1 MQAQPA
7 LNSPLST
14 LNSKKGSQL
23 STLSITN
30 YELRITNLLYG
41 GRKILKCTYKHTLA
55 ACYSGY
61 ITQAIVNNL
70 SPLLFVTFNRTLGIS
85 LEKIALL
92 ITVNFV
98 TQIVTDICSSKI
110 SDHLGVRRSMV
121 IAHLISAA
129 GLAGMGIFPYVFP
142 DPFSG
147 LVLSGIL
154 CAVGGG
160 LDEVLVS
167 PIVDSLPGSAKA
179 SSMSLLHSFYCW
191 GQAGVIILST
201 VFFAAFG
208 TENWRILPAIWAI
221 IPIFTSLLF
230 VKVPLLPFT
239 EEGETGTPLKKLL
252 TNGNFLL
259 FCLLMISAGASEL
272 AVSQW
277 ASLFAENG
285 LGVSKTVG
293 DLLGPCMFALLMGSA
308 RLWYGIFGKKI
319 RLAPVIAASSLLCV
333 ISYGMIVFSPYAWLA
348 LAGCG
353 LSGLAVGIM
362 WPGTFSLA
370 SEKFP
375 SGGTSMFA
383 VLALSGDIGCSSGPG
398 LVGIFTGA
406 AEKGWIMRI
415 FPNADP
421 SMAGLKAGLLFAAI
435 FPVIML
441 IGVIHNIKS

>member
-1 MQAQPA
+1 M
-7 LNSPLST
+7 
-14 LNSKKGSQL
+14 KF
-23 STLSITN
+23 
-30 YELRITNLLYG
+30 
-41 GRKILKCTYKHTLA
+41 TYRHTLA

-85 LEKIALL
+85 LERIALL

-110 SDHLGVRRSMV
+110 AGHLGVRRSMV
-121 IAHLISAA
+121 IAHLVSAA
-129 GLAGMGIFPYVFP
+129 GLAGMGIFPYIFP
-142 DPFSG
+142 DPFAG
-147 LVLSGIL
+147 LVFSGIL

-191 GQAGVIILST
+191 GQAGVIIFST
-201 VFFAAFG
+201 LFFAFAG
-208 TENWRILPAIWAI
+208 IENWRILPAIWAI
-221 IPIFTSLLF
+221 VPVFTSLLF
-230 VKVPLLPFT
+230 VKVPLLPFA
-239 EEGETGTPLKKLL
+239 EETGESTSFREIML
-252 TNGNFLL
+252 NGKFLL

-277 ASLFAENG
+277 ASLFAEKG
-285 LGVSKTVG
+285 LGVSKTAG

-308 RLWYGIFGKKI
+308 RLWYGIYGKKI
-319 RLAPVIAASSLLCV
+319 KLAPVIAASSVLCV
-333 ISYGMIVFSPYAWLA
+333 ISYGLVVFSPFEWLS

-353 LSGLAVGIM
+353 LCGLSVGIM

-370 SEKFP
+370 TEKFP
-375 SGGTSMFA
+375 SGGTAMFS
-383 VLALSGDIGCSSGPG
+383 VLALSGDIGCSLGPG

-406 AEKGWIMRI
+406 AEKGSEWVMKI
-415 FPNADP
+415 FPGADP
-421 SMAGLKAGLLFAAI
+421 SMAGLKAGLLFAAV
-435 FPVIML
+435 FPFIML
-441 IGVIHNIKS
+441 SGVIFLSEKERKGNIQ